1 MPPQEYGQNFRV
13 HIVKMIDNHKTKL
26 EKDPDH
32 IQFICSV
39 DDDQYKD
46 IMSYNDI
53 ISHITKQEDENI
65 VWKFKRIVAHEG
77 PLNYSHTNYK
87 VSLYNVMIEWET
99 GENTTK
105 PLSIIVS
112 HYPDTWALYDDE
124 KKITTGG
131 METIPINSKA

>member
-65 VWKFKRIVAHEG
+65 VWKFKRIVSHEG
-77 PLNYSHTNYK
+77 PLN
-87 VSLYNVMIEWET
+87 
-99 GENTTK
+99 
-105 PLSIIVS
+105 
-112 HYPDTWALYDDE
+112 
-124 KKITTGG
+124 
-131 METIPINSKA
+131 